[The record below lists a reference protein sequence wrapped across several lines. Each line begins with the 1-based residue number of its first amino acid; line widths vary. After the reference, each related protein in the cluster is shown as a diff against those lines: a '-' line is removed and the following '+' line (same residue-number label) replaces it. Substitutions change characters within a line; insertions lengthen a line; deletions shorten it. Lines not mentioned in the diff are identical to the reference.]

1 MYHFSSMRHWQNI
14 TFVLIILFIIAFGL
28 WQAQWDIRVFEESME
43 MHPFLSAMAYVLFL
57 IGSIVLLPFSSL
69 PLLPLAARIFGVWMT
84 GILSSIGWWIGC
96 LIAFQIARMGRR
108 VLEKFV
114 SFKTV
119 DHIEKRIPSDIG
131 FLGIVVLRMLLPTD
145 ITSYALGLLKN
156 LRFSMY
162 ATASLLGI
170 IPFAFVWSYAGG
182 EIGKGDLFSG
192 FVILLVLCITV
203 IFFRRLQHKRRI

>member
-1 MYHFSSMRHWQNI
+1 MRHWQNI
-14 TFVLIILFIIAFGL
+14 VFIFIILFIIAFGL
-28 WQAQWDIRVFEESME
+28 WQSQWDIRIFEESME

-84 GILSSIGWWIGC
+84 GILSIIGWWIGC

-114 SFKTV
+114 SFKAV
-119 DHIEKRIPSDIG
+119 DHIEKRIPPDIG

-145 ITSYALGLLKN
+145 MTSYVLGLLKN
-156 LRFSMY
+156 LRFSIY

-182 EIGKGDLFSG
+182 EIGKGDFFSG
-192 FVILLVLCITV
+192 AVILLILCITV
-203 IFFRRLQHKRRI
+203 IFLRKLQHKRRI